1 MLSRLKHIKQDGST
15 SCWKHDDFAKLFVDK
30 IARIRASTA
39 AAAAPV
45 IIPRDVLPLT
55 ELEPT
60 SVHEIIK
67 LLSTLPAKSCSLDP
81 IPTWLLKRI
90 TATICPILCHLCN
103 LSFQRGS
110 LPSQL
115 KYALVTPRLKKS
127 ALVPDTASSY
137 RPISNLSFIS
147 KLVER
152 LVAKRFT
159 SHVNLHT
166 LFPAQ
171 QSAYRPFHSTE
182 TAVLSVHN
190 DLVRAVDDCRVSQ
203 PVLLDLSAA
212 FDTVDHQVLLC
223 VLSDRFSI
231 SGTALNWFESYL
243 SDRTQS
249 FVHTGHTTA

>member
-1 MLSRLKHIKQDGST
+1 MLQPPSQSATDKLSAE
-15 SCWKHDDFAKLFVDK
+15 DFAKFFVDNVAK
-30 IARIRASTA
+30 IGASTA
-39 AAAAPV
+39 AAAVPV

-55 ELEPT
+55 EFEPT

-67 LLSTLPAKSCSLDP
+67 LLSTLPAKSCSLDT

-90 TATICPILCHLCN
+90 SATICPILFHLCN

-110 LPSQL
+110 FPSQL
-115 KYALVTPRLKKS
+115 KHAVVTPRLKKP
-127 ALVPDTASSY
+127 ALDPDTASTY

-152 LVAKRFT
+152 LVANRFT

-166 LFPAQ
+166 LLPAQ
-171 QSAYRPFHSTE
+171 QSTYRPFHSTE

-190 DLVRAVDDCRVSQ
+190 DLVYAVDDCRVSQ
-203 PVLLDLSAA
+203 LVLLDLSAA

-223 VLSDRFSI
+223 ML
-231 SGTALNWFESYL
+231 L
-243 SDRTQS
+243 
-249 FVHTGHTTA
+249 